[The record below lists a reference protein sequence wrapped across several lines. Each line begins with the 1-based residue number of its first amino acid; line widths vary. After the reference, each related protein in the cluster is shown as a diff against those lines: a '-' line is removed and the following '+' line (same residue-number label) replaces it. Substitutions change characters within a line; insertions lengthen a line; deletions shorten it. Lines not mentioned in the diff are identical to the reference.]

1 MLLILVLKRDD
12 THDRTVLVGCFV
24 WHYMFFLIW
33 TWMQNLGKFI
43 LLYMCNCYE
52 TNIFI
57 SMNIHVYTFYQCN
70 LYKNKFGFVYMW
82 FELNFCSWL
91 FNFEQDVLYSRH
103 NIYPIFCLI
112 LPISSSF
119 FLIYFSIMV
128 YRCVI

>member
-43 LLYMCNCYE
+43 LLHMCNCYE

-57 SMNIHVYTFYQCN
+57 SMNVHVYTFYQCN
-70 LYKNKFGFVYMW
+70 LYKTNLASCICDLNWIFVHGY
-82 FELNFCSWL
+82 
-91 FNFEQDVLYSRH
+91 
-103 NIYPIFCLI
+103 LI
-112 LPISSSF
+112 LNRTFCIHVIISTQFFVSF
-119 FLIYFSIMV
+119 YRFLVVFFKYTFPLWYIDV
-128 YRCVI
+128 